1 LAEYDK
7 VSKMALDLIYG
18 TKEQKTTT
26 AKILDETDIDEMEN
40 ILEVSREVIFDNSGD
55 VRLSFAT
62 ACLIEYIY
70 SIVAIRVMKG
80 SHIRNAH

>member
-18 TKEQKTTT
+18 TDEVKKAT
-26 AKILDETDIDEMEN
+26 AKILVQTDVDEMVN
-40 ILEVSREVIFDNSGD
+40 ILEVSREVIFENSGD
-55 VRLSFAT
+55 EKLSFAT
-62 ACLIEYIY
+62 NCLIDFIQLTLGMR
-70 SIVAIRVMKG
+70 AMKG